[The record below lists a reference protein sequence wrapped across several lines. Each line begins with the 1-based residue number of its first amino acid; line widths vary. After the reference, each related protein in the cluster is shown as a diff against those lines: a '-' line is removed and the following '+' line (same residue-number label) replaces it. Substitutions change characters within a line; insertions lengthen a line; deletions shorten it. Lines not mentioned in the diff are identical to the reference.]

1 MDRINHYFSR
11 IAHKYKDLRTT
22 DLLSLSIIRKKVDNL
37 EKALRR
43 ERERFKNGFS
53 SRREREA

>member
-1 MDRINHYFSR
+1 MITMEGVFRE
-11 IAHKYKDLRTT
+11 K
-22 DLLSLSIIRKKVDNL
+22 